1 MNTSTKRRAGAVAGL
16 AAVSAVALSSMG
28 AGGAAAGAL
37 PGGFTTQTLADGTKV
52 SVQLKDEFVTIARS
66 GAANATTRNAWVS
79 GKVIVTVNGANASG
93 GDVNAGYLVG
103 CQVDFSGGGNVG
115 GSATPFAL
123 DAGNFD
129 PSTAGGGASGGVT
142 LAPGVAKFIPVID
155 SGLGKY
161 NGSDSADT
169 SFSFK
174 GNRGGIA
181 YSQETF
187 QVNGCA
193 GYASAKAAIQVKV
206 STDAVDGY
214 VTLYGKPFSIG

>member
-1 MNTSTKRRAGAVAGL
+1 MKNSTTRRVAAAAGI

-28 AGGAAAGAL
+28 AGAAAAGAL

-79 GKVIVTVNGANASG
+79 GKVIVTVNGANAAG
-93 GDVNAGYLVG
+93 GDVEAGYLVG
-103 CQVDFSGGGNVG
+103 CQVDFGDGVGLSGNGGT
-115 GSATPFAL
+115 ST
-123 DAGNFD
+123 DED
-129 PSTAGGGASGGVT
+129 PTDTTAGAGGT
-142 LAPGVAKFIPVID
+142 FTIAPGVAKFIPVLD
-155 SGLGKY
+155 SGVGKY
-161 NGSDSADT
+161 NGGDSEDS
-169 SFSFK
+169 SFTFK

-193 GYASAKAAIQVKV
+193 GYASAKAAIKVKV

-214 VTLYGKPFSIG
+214 VTLYGRPFSLG

>member
-79 GKVIVTVNGANASG
+79 GKVIVTVNGSKASG
-93 GDVNAGYLVG
+93 GDVEAGYLVG
-103 CQVDFSGGGNVG
+103 CQVDFSGGGSI
-115 GSATPFAL
+115 GS
-123 DAGNFD
+123 
-129 PSTAGGGASGGVT
+129 GGALALNGAGTIVRDDTNVT
-142 LAPGVAKFIPVID
+142 PNGSVSLAPGVAKFIPVLD
-155 SGLGKY
+155 SGVGKY
-161 NGSDSADT
+161 NGSTESDT

-193 GYASAKAAIQVKV
+193 GYASAKAAIKVKV

-214 VTLYGKPFSIG
+214 VTLYGRPFSLG

>member
-1 MNTSTKRRAGAVAGL
+1 MKNSTKRRVGAAAGI

-28 AGGAAAGAL
+28 AGGAAAGPL

-79 GKVIVTVNGANASG
+79 GKVIVTVNGAQASG
-93 GDVNAGYLVG
+93 GDVTAGYLVG
-103 CQVDFSGGGNVG
+103 CQVDFSGGGSVG
-115 GSATPFAL
+115 S
-123 DAGNFD
+123 
-129 PSTAGGGASGGVT
+129 GGALAFDNGGIAAGDTNVTPNGSVT
-142 LAPGVAKFIPVID
+142 LAPGVAKFIPVLD
-155 SGLGKY
+155 SGVGKY
-161 NGSDSADT
+161 NGSDSSDT

-193 GYASAKAAIQVKV
+193 GYASAKAAISVKV

-214 VTLYGKPFSIG
+214 VTLYGRPFSIG